1 MRLTKVWA
9 AARYLAASG
18 LIVASVLGCGYLVI
32 VATFLVGSST
42 SDPNTTQGWMREVA
56 FSSGLIAQGALW
68 SVVGLTLTVA
78 YALVGAR
85 MRRRRWMWVGVACSV
100 LFAFTLLFV
109 TVSGPAQLDRLVG
122 RATAAVRN
130 GPAVEPIPP
139 RETPPPQFTAQS
151 VRPAIQEMA
160 AVSQAAA
167 VGPVTDAN
175 DVAVSLAAIVPM
187 AVACG
192 DSGSE
197 ASVQLDFRTG
207 DNAQSLHRIL
217 AAWDSAGYAP
227 DHAMQED
234 LRYSAT
240 LPIAKMTIRDST
252 TIDGLI
258 HMNLVG
264 QCAAP

>member
-1 MRLTKVWA
+1 MRLTRVRA

-68 SVVGLTLTVA
+68 AVVGLTVTVVC
-78 YALVGAR
+78 ALGGAL

-109 TVSGPAQLDRLVG
+109 TISGPAQLDRLVE
-122 RATAAVRN
+122 RAT
-130 GPAVEPIPP
+130 
-139 RETPPPQFTAQS
+139 
-151 VRPAIQEMA
+151 A

-167 VGPVTDAN
+167 VGPVTDTN
-175 DVAVSLAAIVPM
+175 DVAVNLAAVVPKS
-187 AVACG
+187 AACG

-207 DNAQSLHRIL
+207 DNAQSLDRIL

-240 LPIAKMTIRDST
+240 LPIAKMIIRDST

-258 HMNLVG
+258 HMDLVG